1 MGLDLADHESQ
12 PLTAQLVR
20 QADHI
25 WTMTRAHRQAIA
37 AHWPEALA
45 RTSVLSMDQIDI
57 ADPIGGP
64 IEYYETCAGQIRTQL
79 ERRVAELDL

>member
-1 MGLDLADHESQ
+1 
-12 PLTAQLVR
+12 
-20 QADHI
+20 
-25 WTMTRAHRQAIA
+25 
-37 AHWPEALA
+37 
-45 RTSVLSMDQIDI
+45 MDQIDI